1 MASKETAVGVI
12 GLGLVGTALSR
23 RLLNAGHPV
32 LGYDTDEQKTESLK
46 TLGGTAADSIADIAE
61 KCPRILVSVFDT
73 DQVEAVVEGPIG
85 TLSAAIENS
94 AQRTVLVASTCDPSR
109 LADLAKRTERPG
121 FCLLETPLSG
131 SSDQIARGEATCF
144 VAGNP
149 EGQAA
154 VADILSVIC
163 QRSYNVGAVGNAG
176 KTKLAVN
183 LILGLNRAA
192 LAEGLVFAERIG
204 LRLER
209 FLEIARGSA
218 AYSQVMDIKG
228 QKMISGDF
236 STQGKVIQSLKD
248 FTLIRAAAAQHGQI
262 LPFANVYA
270 ELMQAC
276 IAAGEANNDNS
287 AIISQIR
294 RMIEQPAR
302 KTAEA

>member
-32 LGYDTDEQKTESLK
+32 LGYDTDKQKTESLK
-46 TLGGTAADSIADIAE
+46 TLGGTASDSIADIAE
-61 KCPRILVSVFDT
+61 KCLRIVISVFDT

-149 EGQAA
+149 EGQAT

-204 LRLER
+204 LGLER

-302 KTAEA
+302 KAAEA